1 MKSSVQL
8 LENCFHDRGM
18 TWTICTQEKNFI
30 VGLSRILLLIQ
41 PNSLN
46 FHHCL
51 QRDQR
56 YG

>member
-8 LENCFHDRGM
+8 KNHFHDRGM
-18 TWTICTQEKNFI
+18 TWAICTQEKNFI
-30 VGLSRILLLIQ
+30 VSLSRILLLIQ